1 MLNGREFTHVSYVS
15 CRFIEIFISV
25 RDLVSVYSKLL
36 TPLGWNMRV
45 NTSRSISK
53 AVINLQPLKWRTF
66 SNSAYSNSVPVTD
79 GSCDIL
85 GSGRQLGKNLVSWS
99 RHPCFR
105 HCLYTLHVFI
115 YNKALIGNW
124 GLLLVYSLLIYSP
137 TNASINVFH
146 DVITLQV
153 NKSVPL
159 IYNKEP
165 VIRPY
170 IPTDI
175 QANDRILNGLL
186 NHNQTQ
192 RSKSPQKVSRV
203 LISFYEHCTHED
215 ENYYE
220 SRNL

>member
-1 MLNGREFTHVSYVS
+1 M
-15 CRFIEIFISV
+15 
-25 RDLVSVYSKLL
+25 
-36 TPLGWNMRV
+36 
-45 NTSRSISK
+45 
-53 AVINLQPLKWRTF
+53 
-66 SNSAYSNSVPVTD
+66 
-79 GSCDIL
+79 
-85 GSGRQLGKNLVSWS
+85 
-99 RHPCFR
+99 
-105 HCLYTLHVFI
+105 

-124 GLLLVYSLLIYSP
+124 CLLPVYSLLIYSP

-153 NKSVPL
+153 NKSVPI

-192 RSKSPQKVSRV
+192 RSKSPQKVSCV
-203 LISFYEHCTHED
+203 LISLLERCAHED
-215 ENYYE
+215 ENFYE
-220 SRNL
+220 SGNL